1 MSQDP
6 RHHLLQRALLLEDDA
21 GQVEQ
26 DLVPLHLQQGPLV
39 QLGVPEAETTE
50 LQIFLKDSAVVLT
63 EVALVVLVYH
73 LDRTSL

>member
-39 QLGVPEAETTE
+39 QLGVPEAEPAE
-50 LQIFLKDSAVVLT
+50 LEIFLKHSAVVLT

-73 LDRTSL
+73 LDRNLL